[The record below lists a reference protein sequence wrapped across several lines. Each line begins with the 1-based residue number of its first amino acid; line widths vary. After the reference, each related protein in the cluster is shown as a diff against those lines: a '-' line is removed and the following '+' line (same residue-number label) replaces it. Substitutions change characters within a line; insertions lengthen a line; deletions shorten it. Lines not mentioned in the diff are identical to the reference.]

1 MKKRTQRKELQTNA
15 ALSGW
20 RQVLTTT
27 AIRVITAVLVILMHH
42 EQ

>member
-1 MKKRTQRKELQTNA
+1 MKKQTQRKESKTNA

-20 RQVLTTT
+20 RQVLTATV
-27 AIRVITAVLVILMHH
+27 IRVITAVLVIFLHH